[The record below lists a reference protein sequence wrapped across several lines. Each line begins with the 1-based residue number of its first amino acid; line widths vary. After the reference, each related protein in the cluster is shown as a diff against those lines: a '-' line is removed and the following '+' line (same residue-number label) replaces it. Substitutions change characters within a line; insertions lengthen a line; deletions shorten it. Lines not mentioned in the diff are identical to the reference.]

1 MNEMMTIEVRDMR
14 VYGGHGVH
22 DEEALAGNEFLV
34 SVSVSFEPEGKVS
47 SLSQTVDY
55 VKLAEIIRAEMKERK
70 LLLESLAQNIANAAR
85 DSFGNTKQ
93 VSVNIRKLTPPIAN
107 FTGTVGVIYTSN

>member
-1 MNEMMTIEVRDMR
+1 MKELMTIEVKDMR

-34 SVSVSFEPEGKVS
+34 SVSVSFQPEGSIS

-55 VKLAEIIRAEMKERK
+55 VKLTEIIRKEMKERK
-70 LLLESLAQNIANAAR
+70 QLLESLAQNIATEARAA
-85 DSFGNTKQ
+85 FGNTKH
-93 VSVNIRKLTPPIAN
+93 VSVNIRKLTPPISN

>member
-1 MNEMMTIEVRDMR
+1 MNELMTIEVKDMR

-22 DEEALAGNEFLV
+22 REEALAGNEFLV
-34 SVSVSFEPEGKVS
+34 SVSVSFEPEGKIS

-55 VKLAEIIRAEMKERK
+55 VKLTEIIKTEMKERK
-70 LLLESLAQNIANAAR
+70 QLLESLAQNIAAAAR
-85 DSFGNTKQ
+85 ESFANTKK

>member
-1 MNEMMTIEVRDMR
+1 MELMTIEVKDMR
-14 VYGGHGVH
+14 IFGGHGVH
-22 DEEALAGNEFLV
+22 EEEAVAGNEFLV
-34 SVSVSFEPEGKVS
+34 SVSVSFQPEGKIS

-55 VKLAEIIRAEMKERK
+55 VKLTEIIRKEMKERK
-70 LLLESLAQNIANAAR
+70 QLLESLAQNIAAEAR
-85 DSFGNTKQ
+85 SAFGNTKQ